1 MKIHSSFRLRPAQ
14 TCSSVERSRGR
25 IEHPH
30 ARSSHDT
37 QNYSCRP
44 NDGRRVALSRLLAPS
59 WAVPRSRD
67 VQRSLLHS
75 DQRLQPLIASPF
87 TRTTLPPEPNR
98 SARPAGF
105 AHSQS
110 VRQSCECIHLPAL
123 AAPFSSPAFAPF
135 CPSRTLD
142 VATRFDGTAT
152 ERRPPRNGFS
162 RMLPKDR
169 NRAIT
174 RPPPYGPEGVSP

>member
-1 MKIHSSFRLRPAQ
+1 MKIHSSFRLRPVQ
-14 TCSSVERSRGR
+14 TCSSVERSRGS

-30 ARSSHDT
+30 ARSTDDT

-44 NDGRRVALSRLLAPS
+44 DDGCRVALSRLLAPS

-67 VQRSLLHS
+67 VQRSLLHA
-75 DQRLQPLIASPF
+75 DERLQPLIASPF

-105 AHSQS
+105 ARSHS
-110 VRQSCECIHLPAL
+110 VRQSCECVHLSAV

-135 CPSRTLD
+135 RPSRTLP
-142 VATRFDGTAT
+142 VAMSVNGPAFGS
-152 ERRPPRNGFS
+152 RPPRNGFS